1 MAISQSKSD
10 IRIDMSKTEVKSI
23 IKRKIREDWQK
34 QWEEDI
40 KGRWLYRIQRKVGEI
55 RGKIGRNRIEK
66 RIITRLRLGHTGL
79 NSTLRLMGKHETG
92 RCDECGENETIE
104 HVMYTCRRFQRQR
117 TQLIRSLTKEKEKY
131 CLTNILRKSIYDS
144 SYRIMFRYLL
154 ATGLAKRI

>member
-66 RIITRLRLGHTGL
+66 RIITRLRLEHTGL

-92 RCDECGENETIE
+92 RCDECGGNETIE
-104 HVMYTCRRFQRQR
+104 HVMYT
-117 TQLIRSLTKEKEKY
+117 
-131 CLTNILRKSIYDS
+131 
-144 SYRIMFRYLL
+144 
-154 ATGLAKRI
+154 